1 MRILADK
8 PQERPASLTS
18 FAKRDKSE
26 DEEIVRTEAKALE
39 QAVTAGLQVRV
50 LLAEPRA
57 PGRHPRGMLF
67 LW

>member
-8 PQERPASLTS
+8 PQESPASWTS

-50 LLAEPRA
+50 LLAEPSYMGSRNA
-57 PGRHPRGMLF
+57 SQEV
-67 LW
+67 